1 MTNKERRALSI
12 TIATCGIMLIG
23 SGLIMTTANTTT
35 IKKQY
40 SVEISQKRVAS
51 AKVNLI
57 KLKDME
63 LEVGNPISVNVQDY
77 LEDPEELDTSVIKAL
92 KLDTSAINASEPGT
106 YTYTIQFKKKKYN
119 GTFTIK
125 EKQLPQM
132 QLTLKEIS
140 IPKGTALSTDLSTYV
155 VQTLTDEIK
164 NNTTLDLSSVNAAQ
178 VGVYQY
184 SVSYN
189 GQTFVST
196 INVYNQTVITPNTPE
211 VKPDPVEPTTPTES
225 PATEEK
231 IDEPTEQPATTE

>member
-40 SVEISQKRVAS
+40 SVEVSQKRVAS
-51 AKVNLI
+51 TKVNII

-63 LEVGNPISVNVQDY
+63 LEAGNPLSVNVQDY
-77 LEDPEELDTSVIKAL
+77 LEDPEQLETSVIKAL
-92 KLDTSAINASEPGT
+92 KLDTSAINISEPGV

-119 GTFTIK
+119 GTFKIK
-125 EKQLPQM
+125 EKELPQM
-132 QLTLKEIS
+132 QFTLKEIS

-155 VQTLTDEIK
+155 VQTLTEEVK
-164 NNTTLDLSSVNAAQ
+164 NNTTLDLSNVNAAQ
-178 VGVYQY
+178 VGIYQY
-184 SVSYN
+184 TISYN

-211 VKPDPVEPTTPTES
+211 VTPTPEETTTGDET
-225 PATEEK
+225 PIAEDKIEEQKTEV
-231 IDEPTEQPATTE
+231 TE

>member
-23 SGLIMTTANTTT
+23 SGLIMTTTNTTT

-63 LEVGNPISVNVQDY
+63 LEVGTPLSVNVQDY
-77 LEDPEELDTSVIKAL
+77 LEDPEELETSVIKAL
-92 KLDTSAINASEPGT
+92 KLDTSAINTSQPGT

-119 GTFTIK
+119 GTFKIK

-132 QLTLKEIS
+132 QFTLKEIS

-211 VKPDPVEPTTPTES
+211 VTPDPVEPATPVET
-225 PATEEK
+225 PVADEK
-231 IDEPTEQPATTE
+231 TDEPTEPVATE

>member
-23 SGLIMTTANTTT
+23 SGLIMTTTNTTT

-40 SVEISQKRVAS
+40 SVEINQKRVAS
-51 AKVNLI
+51 AKVNII

-63 LEVGNPISVNVQDY
+63 LEVGTPLSVNAKDY
-77 LEDPEELDTSVIKAL
+77 LENPDDLDDSVVKAL

-106 YTYTIQFKKKKYN
+106 YTYTIQYKKKKYN
-119 GTFTIK
+119 GTFVIK

-132 QLTLKEIS
+132 QFTLKEIS

-178 VGVYQY
+178 VGIYQY
-184 SVSYN
+184 TVSYN
-189 GQTFVST
+189 GQTYVST

-211 VKPDPVEPTTPTES
+211 VIPTPTEPTTPTET
-225 PATEEK
+225 PA
-231 IDEPTEQPATTE
+231 TEQPATTDEPVTTE

>member
-23 SGLIMTTANTTT
+23 SGLIMTTSNTTT
-35 IKKQY
+35 IKKHY
-40 SVEISQKRVAS
+40 SVEINQKRVAS
-51 AKVNLI
+51 AKVNII

-63 LEVGNPISVNVQDY
+63 LEVDNPLSVDVKDY
-77 LEDPEELDTSVIKAL
+77 LENPEDLDNSVIKAL
-92 KLDTSAINASEPGT
+92 KLDTSAININEPGT

-125 EKQLPQM
+125 EKQLPEM

-155 VQTLTDEIK
+155 VQTLSDEVK
-164 NNTTLDLSSVNAAQ
+164 NNTTLDLSKVNAAQ

-184 SVSYN
+184 TVSYN
-189 GQTFVST
+189 GQTYVST

-211 VKPDPVEPTTPTES
+211 PAPETTTPTEPTTPETNTET
-225 PATEEK
+225 P
-231 IDEPTEQPATTE
+231 QTTE